1 MSRLPHGCRS
11 LNSSIPAR
19 LAALVPKP
27 RVSLTR
33 HHGVLAPNHRWRGE
47 VTPAKPGTGVKPI
60 ASREVRSPAERHVA
74 MSWAHRLKRVFNID
88 IDVCDRGDESVKVIA
103 SIEDQNM
110 IDRVLAHQR
119 QKEQDIPILPLL
131 TPSPRIPTETLPL
144 FNASGST
151 TTCVSFVVGVGS

>member
-1 MSRLPHGCRS
+1 MP
-11 LNSSIPAR
+11 
-19 LAALVPKP
+19 
-27 RVSLTR
+27 
-33 HHGVLAPNHRWRGE
+33 
-47 VTPAKPGTGVKPI
+47 
-60 ASREVRSPAERHVA
+60 
-74 MSWAHRLKRVFNID
+74 WAQRLKRVFNID

-119 QKEQDIPILPLL
+119 QKEQDIAILPLL

-151 TTCVSFVVGVGS
+151 TTCVSFVVGVDPQA